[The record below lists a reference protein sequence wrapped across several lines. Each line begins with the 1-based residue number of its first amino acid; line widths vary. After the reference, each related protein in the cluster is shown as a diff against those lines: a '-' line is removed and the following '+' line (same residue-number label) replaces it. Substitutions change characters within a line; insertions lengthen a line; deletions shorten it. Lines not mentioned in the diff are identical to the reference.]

1 MAGELNLMDLA
12 QETKDKRFVEV
23 AKILTKKIPV
33 LEDAIWVE
41 AFDLVSH
48 TFGRDAA
55 LPSGDFRSIN
65 NGIDPSKGETKQ
77 ITEPI
82 GLYEDRSQVDA
93 YLVKIAPSPLEFRAR
108 RDDQH
113 MRGGAVFLGT
123 KFLTGDRET
132 TPNGVTGFQSRR
144 ASLGLTDAAGVPI
157 IWNNGGSGGSH
168 TSIWLVQ
175 WGEDGVFFAYPKNS
189 KMAGIEE
196 DPLPQPI
203 LVTGENAKQLLAWV
217 TEFTY
222 NYGICVA
229 NDRSLV
235 RVCNIG
241 TAAEN
246 NVDIDVLI
254 KAILN
259 MRDQGDGAVMYL
271 NATAYAQ
278 LEIAAKNM
286 GEHILRWVKVGDGAY
301 VQYFKNVKIKI
312 WESITNTEDEVTA

>member
-1 MAGELNLMDLA
+1 MAGELTLMDLA
-12 QETKDKRFVEV
+12 EETKDKRFVNV
-23 AKILTKKIPV
+23 AKVLTKKVPPI
-33 LEDAIWVE
+33 EDAIWIE
-41 AFDLVSH
+41 GFDLTSH
-48 TFGRDAA
+48 THGRDAS
-55 LPSGDFRSIN
+55 LPSGNYRAIN
-65 NGIDPSKGETKQ
+65 DGIDASKGQTKQ
-77 ITEPI
+77 IVEPI
-82 GLYEDRSQVDA
+82 GLYEDRSQVDV
-93 YLVKIAPSPLEFRAR
+93 YLTKIAPDPLEFRSR

-113 MRGGAVFLGT
+113 LRGGAVWLGT
-123 KFLTGDRET
+123 KFLTGVRDAT
-132 TPNGVTGFQSRR
+132 TPGGVNGFQTRR
-144 ASLGLTDAAGVPI
+144 ASLGLTAPSGQSI

-175 WGEDGVFFAYPKNS
+175 WGEDGVFFTYPKNS
-189 KMAGIEE
+189 KTAGIEE
-196 DPLPQPI
+196 EDLGKQ
-203 LVTGENAKQLLAWV
+203 LVTGANSKQMVAYV

-241 TAAEN
+241 TSTTN

-259 MRDQGDGAVMYL
+259 MRDQGEGSVMYL

-286 GEHILRWVKVGDGAY
+286 GEHVLRWIKVEDTW
-301 VQYFKNVKIKI
+301 VQYFKNTKVKI
-312 WESITNTEDEVTA
+312 WESITDTETEVS